1 MEKKSKKQLK
11 LLTALNLDNSS
22 ISNIEDQKHEENVSS
37 NNFLPF
43 FNNIKADF
51 VHSTT
56 EFFVSNL
63 GTLQT

>member
-22 ISNIEDQKHEENVSS
+22 ISNMENQKQENDSS
-37 NNFLPF
+37 NNFSPF
-43 FNNIKADF
+43 LNNIKADF

-56 EFFVSNL
+56 EFFVSHL
-63 GTLQT
+63 EKQIS